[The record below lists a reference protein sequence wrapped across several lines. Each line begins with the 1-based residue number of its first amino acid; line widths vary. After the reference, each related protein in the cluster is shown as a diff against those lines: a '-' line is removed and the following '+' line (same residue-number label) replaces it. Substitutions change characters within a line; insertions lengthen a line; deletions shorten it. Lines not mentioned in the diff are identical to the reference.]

1 MEKER
6 ERERDREKGKE
17 GGKEER
23 KFPRLEVY
31 LPDAVPKAFEMVLSY
46 IYTDRIYPAGVNG
59 ACPVT
64 VEAPTSFHPLWIW
77 VVFLQANESFKLLS
91 LFAYI
96 VEILL
101 TILALLLPFEHLGPK
116 ELRPS
121 KKLDAFFKCFGSL
134 LVQNL
139 MQWHKTGYEL

>member
-59 ACPVT
+59 TC
-64 VEAPTSFHPLWIW
+64 F
-77 VVFLQANESFKLLS
+77 NN
-91 LFAYI
+91 
-96 VEILL
+96 
-101 TILALLLPFEHLGPK
+101 
-116 ELRPS
+116 
-121 KKLDAFFKCFGSL
+121 FGSSHFIAS
-134 LVQNL
+134 N
-139 MQWHKTGYEL
+139 